1 MKSKFLAAII
11 VGTLGWLA
19 KRSLRV
25 ERLLNMIFE
34 RMYARGWLKQPAAA
48 HPRYTQEQMIARTD
62 VFNSASDRYFA
73 EHEDLPFLLGKPY
86 TDSEHFARRFFDI
99 GVLAHWLR
107 LAPGDVVME
116 LGAGTCWLL
125 HFLNRFGCPT
135 VAVDVSPTALDM
147 GRELFKRDP
156 LVNWDLDPRFLPYDG
171 HRIPLPD
178 GHVDRIILYDAFH
191 HIPNQE
197 EILREMTR
205 VLKDGGIVA
214 MCEPAAGHSHTEES
228 RHEMDTWDVLEN
240 DIDVEELEP
249 RALACGFSRMT
260 VVPVNLPLSVEVP
273 VPKLRDFLLGR
284 ELSHYWGLWTTAIQ
298 SSTYIVLYKGEYQP
312 TTRSPDNPRARI
324 EPAVGNVRVTAGE
337 PLELRVGLTNTGDTR
352 WLSGAPERRG
362 TTQLGA
368 QLHRAGA
375 GAGAGIDAEWS
386 RTPLP
391 HDVPPGGQVKLDL
404 VLPAIETPGE
414 YRIVLD
420 VIAEHVCWFGERGS
434 PTAEVPLTVL

>member
-1 MKSKFLAAII
+1 MRAQFLAAII
-11 VGTLGWLA
+11 VGVTEWLA

-25 ERLLNMIFE
+25 QRLLNVIYE
-34 RMYARGWLKQPAAA
+34 RLYASKWLNQPPAA
-48 HPRYTQEQMIARTD
+48 HPRFTPEQMVARTD
-62 VFNSASDRYFA
+62 TFNAASDRYFA

-86 TDSEHFARRFFDI
+86 SDTEHFARRFFDI
-99 GVLAHWLR
+99 GVLTHWLR

-125 HFLNRFGCPT
+125 HFLNRYGCPT
-135 VAVDVSPTALDM
+135 IAVDVSPTALEM
-147 GRELFKRDP
+147 GRELFERDP
-156 LVNWDLDPRFLPYDG
+156 HVNWDLDPRFLPYDG

-191 HIPNQE
+191 HVPNQE
-197 EILREMTR
+197 EILREMAR

-214 MCEPAAGHSHTEES
+214 MREPAAGHSHTEES
-228 RHEMDTWDVLEN
+228 RREMDDWDVLEN
-240 DIDVEELEP
+240 DIDVAELEP
-249 RALACGFSRMT
+249 RVLACGFSRMT
-260 VVPVNLPLSVEVP
+260 VVPIDLPLSVEVP
-273 VPKLRDFLLGR
+273 ASRLRDFLAGR
-284 ELSHYWGLWTTAIQ
+284 ELRHYWALWATAMQ

-312 TTRSPDNPRARI
+312 TTRNPDNPRARI
-324 EPAVGNVRVTAGE
+324 EPAVDDARVPAGQS
-337 PLELRVGLTNTGDTR
+337 LELRVGLSNTGDTR

-368 QLHRAGA
+368 QLRRAGSDT
-375 GAGAGIDAEWS
+375 GIDAEWS

-391 HDVPPGGQVKLDL
+391 HDVAPGGQVTLDL
-404 VLPAIETPGE
+404 ALPAIDEPGE

>member
-1 MKSKFLAAII
+1 MRAQFLAAII
-11 VGTLGWLA
+11 VGVTEWLA

-25 ERLLNMIFE
+25 QRLLNVIYE
-34 RMYARGWLKQPAAA
+34 RLYASKWLNQPPAA
-48 HPRYTQEQMIARTD
+48 HPRFTPEQMVARTD
-62 VFNSASDRYFA
+62 TFNAASDRYFA

-86 TDSEHFARRFFDI
+86 TDTEHFARRFFDI

-125 HFLNRFGCPT
+125 HFLNRYGCPT
-135 VAVDVSPTALDM
+135 IAVDVSPTALDM
-147 GRELFKRDP
+147 GRELFERDP
-156 LVNWDLDPRFLPYDG
+156 HVNRELDPQFLPYDG

-191 HIPNQE
+191 HVPNQE
-197 EILREMTR
+197 EILREMAR
-205 VLKDGGIVA
+205 VLKDSGIVA
-214 MCEPAAGHSHTEES
+214 MREPAAGHSHTEDS
-228 RHEMDTWDVLEN
+228 RREMDDWDVLEN
-240 DIDVEELEP
+240 DIDVAELEP
-249 RALACGFSRMT
+249 RVLACGFSRMT
-260 VVPVNLPLSVEVP
+260 VVPIDLPLSVEVP
-273 VPKLRDFLLGR
+273 ASRLRDFLAGR
-284 ELSHYWGLWTTAIQ
+284 ELRHYWALLATAMQ

-312 TTRSPDNPRARI
+312 TTRNPDNPRARI
-324 EPAVGNVRVTAGE
+324 EPAVESARAPAGQ
-337 PLELRVGLTNTGDTR
+337 PLELRVGLSNTGDTR

-368 QLHRAGA
+368 QLHRAGS
-375 GAGAGIDAEWS
+375 GAGPGIDAEWS

-391 HDVPPGGQVKLDL
+391 HDVAPGEQVTLDL
-404 VLPAIETPGE
+404 ALPAIDEPGE

-434 PTAEVPLTVL
+434 PTAEVALTVL